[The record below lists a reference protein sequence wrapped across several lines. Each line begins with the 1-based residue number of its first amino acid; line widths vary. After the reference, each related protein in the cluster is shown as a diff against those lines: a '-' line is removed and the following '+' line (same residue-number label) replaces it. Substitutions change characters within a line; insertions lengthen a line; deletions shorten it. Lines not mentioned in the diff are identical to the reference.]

1 MMRVRRQLEAVPAN
15 VSATTNKPRGA
26 TSAESPVELK
36 TSISYLQITFATIL
50 LLTILPLYPY
60 SHSNL
65 IYYTLIKMGWLP
77 WSSDDSTKASDG
89 GRIAPDRSSREK
101 CWEGRD
107 LFFSCLDKSNII
119 DSIKEDKE
127 ARRQC
132 GKELAQFE
140 GSCAK
145 AWVKYFKEKRVM
157 EYNRDKTIERI
168 KKEDAAKVADLKAQ
182 GWTPR

>member
-1 MMRVRRQLEAVPAN
+1 MMMRVRRQLEAVPAN

-145 AWVKYFKEKRVM
+145 AWVC
-157 EYNRDKTIERI
+157 ISSQ
-168 KKEDAAKVADLKAQ
+168 A
-182 GWTPR
+182 

>member
-1 MMRVRRQLEAVPAN
+1 
-15 VSATTNKPRGA
+15 
-26 TSAESPVELK
+26 
-36 TSISYLQITFATIL
+36 
-50 LLTILPLYPY
+50 
-60 SHSNL
+60 
-65 IYYTLIKMGWLP
+65 MGWLP
-77 WSSDDSTKASDG
+77 WSSGDSPKASDG

-107 LFFSCLDKSNII
+107 LFFSCLDKNNII

-145 AWVKYFKEKRVM
+145 AWVQ
-157 EYNRDKTIERI
+157 ISS
-168 KKEDAAKVADLKAQ
+168 Q
-182 GWTPR
+182 P